1 MALLFLIKIQL
12 QRASIYLLLALGS
25 SLFPSL
31 SFLEL
36 WKLFVPSIHTR
47 LHNRNINTPTTTT
60 TTMYTSIIL
69 TAAALLPTAFAA
81 PSRLPSHYFKRC
93 ANETAINSTAPD
105 TAPAVPSC
113 DLSGLSQP
121 ASTLAP
127 PGSDLQLVLVALGE
141 GTQNYTCGA
150 NLTAAPTAIG
160 AVAQLFDASCALSN
174 DPSAG
179 TKALGSI
186 EESAKSIGA
195 HFFVDTTTPD
205 FDIIGLGNT
214 QAKKVED
221 CNAPSPT
228 ADVKWLRLE
237 AQAQGSTSAVKQI
250 YRLNTVGGLAPGSC
264 EGRAAG
270 DIVTVD
276 YQAQYWIYA

>member
-1 MALLFLIKIQL
+1 
-12 QRASIYLLLALGS
+12 
-25 SLFPSL
+25 
-31 SFLEL
+31 
-36 WKLFVPSIHTR
+36 
-47 LHNRNINTPTTTT
+47 
-60 TTMYTSIIL
+60 MYTSIIL
-69 TAAALLPTAFAA
+69 TAAALLPTVFAA
-81 PSRLPSHYFKRC
+81 PPRLPTHFFKRC
-93 ANETAINSTAPD
+93 ANETSINSTTPD
-105 TAPAVPSC
+105 TAPVIPSC

-121 ASTLAP
+121 TSTLTP
-127 PGSDLQLVLVALGE
+127 PGADLQLMLVALGQ

-160 AVAQLFDASCALSN
+160 AVAQLFDASCALTN
-174 DPSAG
+174 DPTAS

-195 HFFVDTTTPD
+195 HFFVDNTTPD
-205 FDIIGLGNT
+205 FDIAGLGNT

-237 AQAQGSTSAVKQI
+237 AQAQGSTSQVKQI
-250 YRLNTVGGLAPGSC
+250 YRLNTVGGLAPGNC

-270 DIVTVD
+270 DVVTVE
-276 YQAQYWIYA
+276 YEAQYWIYA